1 MLEGLI
7 KSLYFWRV
15 MLERLIKSL
24 YFRRAM
30 LERSIRVYISD
41 VLCWNVL
48 SKNWI

>member
-41 VLCWNVL
+41 VLCWNV
-48 SKNWI
+48 